1 MLGATVCAVA
11 AEAAEAAKRRM
22 SVVLPHLT
30 ERGQRLL
37 LGVEARELGYGGVSA
52 VAALTG
58 VARSTVQRGR
68 EEIEQPHDLP
78 LERSRRAGAGRK
90 SVVSKDPDLV
100 AALEAMVDP
109 ATRGDPESPLRW
121 TSKSTRQLADALS
134 ATGHPVG
141 ERTTAALLHQ
151 QGYSLQGNAKTREGR
166 QHPDRDAQF
175 RYINEQVRRFL
186 KAHHPVISVDTKK
199 KELIGAD
206 PGYKNAGREWE
217 PKQEPVKVGV
227 HDFPDPEV
235 PKAIP
240 YGVYDLAANAG
251 WVSVGSDGDTAA
263 FAAET
268 LRRWWSKVGSARYR
282 STRRLLV
289 CADAGG
295 SNGYRLRL
303 WKVELAKLA
312 DETGLRITVCHF
324 PPGTSKWNKIEHR
337 LFAHISMNWRGRP
350 LISHEVVVE
359 LIGATTTRTGL
370 TVHAEADTNVYP
382 RGVKVSE
389 AEMAALQRQLKAHDF
404 HGEWNYTVKPSSAPA
419 P

>member
-1 MLGATVCAVA
+1 MI
-11 AEAAEAAKRRM
+11 
-22 SVVLPHLT
+22 LPQLT

-52 VAALTG
+52 VAAVSG

-68 EEIEQPHDLP
+68 DEVEQPPDLP

-90 SVVSKDPDLV
+90 SVERRDPGLV
-100 AALEAMVDP
+100 RALEALVDP

-121 TSKSTRQLADALS
+121 TSKSTRQLAQALS
-134 ATGHPVG
+134 DAGHPVG
-141 ERTTAALLHQ
+141 ERTTASLLRQ
-151 QGYSLQGNAKTREGR
+151 QGYSLQANAKIGEGR

-175 RYINEQVRRFL
+175 RYINEAVRRFL
-186 KAHHPVISVDTKK
+186 RARDPVISVDTKK

-206 PGYKNAGREWE
+206 PQFKNAGREWE
-217 PKQEPVKVGV
+217 PQGSPVRVGV
-227 HDFPDPEV
+227 HDFPDPQM

-240 YGVYDLAANAG
+240 YGVYDLAANSG

-268 LRRWWSKVGSARYR
+268 LRRWWTRVGSARYR
-282 STRRLLV
+282 SARRLLV

-295 SNGYRLRL
+295 SNGYRVRL

-312 DETGLRITVCHF
+312 DRTGLAITVAHF

-370 TVHAEADTNVYP
+370 TVHAEADTKSYP
-382 RGVKVSE
+382 RGVKVTE
-389 AEMAALQRQLKAHDF
+389 AEMAAIRGQLKPHDF
-404 HGEWNYTVKPSSAPA
+404 HGEWNYTVRPRSPRGTRS
-419 P
+419 

>member
-1 MLGATVCAVA
+1 M
-11 AEAAEAAKRRM
+11 
-22 SVVLPHLT
+22 VLPHLT

-52 VAALTG
+52 VAVASG
-58 VARSTVQRGR
+58 VARSTVERGR
-68 EEIEQPHDLP
+68 DEVEQPLELP
-78 LERSRRAGAGRK
+78 VERSRRAGAGRK
-90 SVVSKDPDLV
+90 SAVSQDPGLV
-100 AALEAMVDP
+100 GALEALVDP

-121 TSKSTRQLADALS
+121 TSKSTRQLAEALS
-134 ATGHPVG
+134 QAGHPVG

-151 QGYSLQGNAKTREGR
+151 QGYSLQANAKTREGR

-186 KAHHPVISVDTKK
+186 KARDPVISVDTKK

-206 PGYKNAGREWE
+206 PEYKNLGREWE
-217 PKQEPVKVGV
+217 PKGSPVKVGV

-240 YGVYDLAANAG
+240 YGVYDLAANTG
-251 WVSVGSDGDTAA
+251 WVSVGSDGDTAE

-268 LRRWWSKVGSARYR
+268 LRRWWTRVGWARYR
-282 STRRLLV
+282 SARRLLV

-295 SNGYRLRL
+295 SNGYRVRL

-312 DETGLRITVCHF
+312 DSTGLAITVCHF

-370 TVHAEADTNVYP
+370 TVQAEADTKSYP
-382 RGVKVSE
+382 RGVKVTE
-389 AEMAALQRQLKAHDF
+389 AEMAAVRGQFKPHDF
-404 HGEWNYTVKPSSAPA
+404 HGEWNYSVRPRNPRASRS
-419 P
+419 